1 MTTLNVIIDGQSYEV
16 PVGISIAAALALAS
30 NGVTRQSVSGNLR
43 TPFCGMGVCQECRV
57 TVNGRRMLACQTEC
71 QTECQP
77 EMMIERSHHANL

>member
-30 NGVTRQSVSGNLR
+30 NGVTRHSVSGNLR

-57 TVNGRRMLACQTEC
+57 TVNGRRMLACE
-71 QTECQP
+71 TECQP
-77 EMMIERSHHANL
+77 DMVIERSHHANL